1 VRLKR
6 DDMIGK
12 RDLTISDYLMMLR
25 RRVWVLIVPVLIAAP
40 IAFLVSFGFP
50 RRFTSQTLMLV
61 QEQEVPEGFVKPIV
75 SQQLTDRVTSIQ
87 AKVLTRN
94 RLQPIIER
102 YGLQRKTMLGE
113 PSIDDV
119 VSNIQQNVVA
129 TPLQTSLTSNQR
141 TPPGKAEQITGFYIK
156 YTDSSPAVAQKVCN
170 ELASMFVEEDL
181 RMRQQSAQGTTAF
194 MTSQVNVAKQTLD
207 GLDTR
212 LAAFKRHYFGQLP
225 EDQQNNLK
233 ILSGL
238 GSQLDATTQSLN
250 RAEEDKAYTESM
262 LAQSLATWKASQSNT
277 DDPKALKQ
285 QLASLQSQLVGLQSK
300 YTDQYPDVIKT
311 KKDLAEV
318 QRRLNETN
326 SADSQV
332 NSKKASTPAKE
343 PPDIAKLR
351 AQLQQDKETIEQTTS
366 QQKRIQDRTNLYQ
379 SRLELTPEVE
389 EEYKKLT
396 RDYDTQQKFYSGLLS
411 KKNESEMTSDME
423 RRQEGEQIR
432 VQEAATLPEEMIFP
446 ERAYFAGGGLGAG
459 LVLGLAVAMMFE
471 LRDSS
476 LRNELDVEA
485 CLDLPTLI
493 SIPWVGNGSE
503 ALTARNG
510 NGNGGVRT
518 RHDRESSRAEMGV

>member
-1 VRLKR
+1 
-6 DDMIGK
+6 MIGK
-12 RDLTISDYLMMLR
+12 RDLTISDYLVMLR
-25 RRVWVLIVPVLIAAP
+25 RRVWVLVVPVLIATP

-50 RRFTSQTLMLV
+50 RRYTSQALMLV
-61 QEQEVPEGFVKPIV
+61 KEQEVPEGFVKPVV
-75 SQQLTDRVTSIQ
+75 SQQLTDRVTNIQ

-113 PSIDDV
+113 PSIDDLV
-119 VSNIQQNVVA
+119 NNIQQNVVA
-129 TPLQTSLTSNQR
+129 TPLQTSLSSNQR

-156 YTDSSPAVAQKVCN
+156 YTDSSPAVAQKICN
-170 ELASMFVEEDL
+170 ELTSMFVEEDL
-181 RMRQQSAQGTTAF
+181 RMAQQSAQGTTAF
-194 MTSQVNVAKQTLD
+194 LTSQVNEAKQ
-207 GLDTR
+207 GLDELDAK
-212 LAAFKRHYFGQLP
+212 LAGFKRRYFGQLP

-238 GSQLDATTQSLN
+238 GSQLDATTQTLN

-262 LAQSLATWKASQSNT
+262 LGQSLATWKASQSNT

-285 QLASLQSQLVGLQSK
+285 QLASLQGQLLGLQSK

-326 SADSQV
+326 SGDSQA
-332 NSKKASTPAKE
+332 SPKKTSTPAKE

-351 AQLQQDKETIEQTTS
+351 AQLQQDTETIEQTTT
-366 QQKRIQDRTNLYQ
+366 QQKRLQDRINLYQ

-389 EEYKKLT
+389 QEYKKLT

-432 VQEAATLPEEMIFP
+432 VQEAATFPDQMIFP
-446 ERAYFAGGGLGAG
+446 ERAYFAGGGMGAG
-459 LVLGLAVAMMFE
+459 LMLGLVVAMMFE

-493 SIPWVGNGSE
+493 SIPWVGNGDE
-503 ALTARNG
+503 ALSSRNG
-510 NGNGGVRT
+510 HRDGSGHAK
-518 RHDRESSRAEMGV
+518 HDRESRSEMGV